1 METSPKKKSL
11 LREYGEA
18 LIVALFVAIV
28 IRTLFFQPF
37 TIPSGSMLETI
48 QIGDYLLVNKMAYGM
63 KNPLT
68 DSDWIYEGDDP
79 RHGDIIVFK
88 YPEDPKIDYIK
99 RVVGVPGD
107 VIEIRN
113 KLLYRNGVAVQ
124 EPYVQHRDPN
134 TFLDERDN
142 YPPVTVPEGSFFVMG
157 DNRDNSRDSR
167 YWGFVKKEAIH
178 GKAWRVYWSWENG
191 KGPRFSRLLM
201 KVQ

>member
-1 METSPKKKSL
+1 METSPQKKSL
-11 LREYGEA
+11 VREYGEA
-18 LIVALFVAIV
+18 LIVALFVALI

-63 KNPLT
+63 KNPFT
-68 DSDWIYEGDDP
+68 DDSWIYEGDDP
-79 RHGDIIVFK
+79 QHGDIIVFK

-107 VIEIRN
+107 MIEIRN
-113 KLLYRNGVAVQ
+113 KQLYRNGVAVE
-124 EPYVQHRDPN
+124 EPYAQHKEPN
-134 TFLDERDN
+134 TFLSDRDN
-142 YPPVTVPEGSFFVMG
+142 YGPITVPAGSYFVMG

-178 GKAWRVYWSWENG
+178 GKAWRIYWSWENG

-201 KVQ
+201 KVE